1 MIAIRTEEGEKTAK
15 RAKEKERRERA
26 FLQFILQESS
36 DTSLTAFGVL
46 TALQYSLQSHQKQ
59 RDRRKLEVYSCPE
72 QHGRRRNA
80 TKAISGEAVF
90 AFWCVQ
96 CHPDLLHP
104 LQRCLVPGAML
115 QWASPLSSNL
125 AMWVCCPSS
134 RPTCGHPAPCSQ
146 PWALSIHLT

>member
-59 RDRRKLEVYSCPE
+59 RDRR
-72 QHGRRRNA
+72 
-80 TKAISGEAVF
+80 
-90 AFWCVQ
+90 
-96 CHPDLLHP
+96 
-104 LQRCLVPGAML
+104 
-115 QWASPLSSNL
+115 
-125 AMWVCCPSS
+125 
-134 RPTCGHPAPCSQ
+134 
-146 PWALSIHLT
+146 